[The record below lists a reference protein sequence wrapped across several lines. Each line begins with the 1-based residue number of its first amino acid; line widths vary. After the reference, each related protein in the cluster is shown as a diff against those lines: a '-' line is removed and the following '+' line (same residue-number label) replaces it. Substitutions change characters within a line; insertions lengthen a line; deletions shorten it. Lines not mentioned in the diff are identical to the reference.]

1 MKRQFPRTLLFET
14 AQAHV
19 AGLFTIVEN
28 ILDDTEFNKKTK
40 DQILLA
46 GEMIKKSILL
56 QPKYQNESSS
66 KLTKGLN
73 QRDL

>member
-1 MKRQFPRTLLFET
+1 MKIHRTLLLET
-14 AQAHV
+14 AQAHI
-19 AGLFTIVEN
+19 AGLYTIVEN

-56 QPKYQNESSS
+56 QPKYQSEPSS
-66 KLTKGLN
+66 KLSKGTN